1 MSYKFYTISSK
12 AWDGILRAIDKAEK
26 SIFIEMYIFLDDT
39 SQTHDFLGK
48 LKAKALA
55 GVQVVI
61 IADAYGSISLKST
74 SVNELR
80 QAGIEFVF
88 FSRWLRRTH
97 RKLIIIDEKI
107 AFLGGVNI
115 YKKIR
120 NWHDLQIKLSGRV
133 VKPLLRSFARTYKKC
148 GGKQEKVLNYSRAP
162 LVKKIK
168 AWVLNSGEAEDRQ
181 YNFKNYYQKKITEA
195 KFSIEIVTP
204 YLLPPRWLLAAL
216 DNAVKRGVD
225 VSIIIPAD
233 TDVKFLNRINY
244 INASRLAAVG
254 VNFYFTKEMNH
265 AKAMIIDKQEAVV
278 GSQNLDLFSFELNL
292 EIGVFFSQKKAVE
305 NLVIIFN
312 HWRQEATRPDLS
324 FKNLYF
330 FDRIFVFIIRHFF
343 PFF

>member
-1 MSYKFYTISSK
+1 MVYKFYTISNK
-12 AWDGILRAIDKAEK
+12 AWDGILKAIDKAEK

-80 QAGIEFVF
+80 QAGIEFIF

-120 NWHDLQIKLSGRV
+120 NWHDLQIRLSGTV
-133 VKPLLRSFARTYKKC
+133 VKPFLRSFARTYQKC
-148 GGKQEKVLNYSRAP
+148 GGKQEEVLNYSEIP

-168 AWVLNSGEAEDRQ
+168 AWALDSWETEDAQ
-181 YNFKNYYQKKITEA
+181 YIFRNYYQKKITEA
-195 KFSIEIVTP
+195 KSTVEIVTP

-216 DNAVKRGVD
+216 DNAVKREVD

-233 TDVKFLNRINY
+233 TDVKLLNRINY
-244 INASRLAAVG
+244 INASRLASVG
-254 VNFYFTKEMNH
+254 VNFYFTKDMNH
-265 AKAMIIDKQEAVV
+265 AKGMIIDKQEAVV
-278 GSQNLDLFSFELNL
+278 GSQNLDLFSFGLNL
-292 EIGVFFSQKKAVE
+292 EIGVFFSQKEAVDS
-305 NLVIIFN
+305 LVAIFN
-312 HWRQEATRPDLS
+312 RWRKEASRPDLS
-324 FKNLYF
+324 FKNLNF
-330 FDRIFVFIIRHFF
+330 LDRILIFIVRHFF

>member
-12 AWDGILRAIDKAEK
+12 AWDGIIRAIDKAEK

-61 IADAYGSISLKST
+61 IADAYGSINLKST
-74 SVNELR
+74 SVDDLR
-80 QAGIEFVF
+80 QSGVEFIF

-115 YKKIR
+115 YKKIS

-133 VKPLLRSFARTYKKC
+133 VKPFLRSFARTYQRC
-148 GGKQEKVLNYSRAP
+148 GGKQEKVLNYSKTP

-168 AWVLNSGEAEDRQ
+168 AWVLDSWETDDKQ
-181 YNFKNYYQKKITEA
+181 YIFKNYYQKKITEA
-195 KFSIEIVTP
+195 KSSVEIVTP

-225 VSIIIPAD
+225 VSIIIPAN

-244 INASRLAAVG
+244 INASRLASVG
-254 VNFYFTKEMNH
+254 VSFYFTTEMNH

-305 NLVIIFN
+305 NLGAIFN
-312 HWRQEATRPDLS
+312 QWRQAATRPDLS
-324 FKNLYF
+324 FKNLNF
-330 FDRIFVFIIRHFF
+330 FDRIFVSIIRYFF

>member
-12 AWDGILRAIDKAEK
+12 AWDGILKAIDKAEK

-55 GVQVVI
+55 GLRVVI

-80 QAGIEFVF
+80 QAGIEFIF

-120 NWHDLQIKLSGRV
+120 NWHDLQVRLRGKV
-133 VKPLLRSFARTYKKC
+133 VKPLLKSFARTYQRC
-148 GGKQEKVLNYSRAP
+148 GGRQEEVLNYSKMP

-168 AWVLNSGEAEDRQ
+168 AWALDSWETDDKQ
-181 YNFKNYYQKKITEA
+181 YIFKNYYQKKITEA
-195 KFSIEIVTP
+195 KHTVEIVTP

-225 VSIIIPAD
+225 VSIIIPTD
-233 TDVKFLNRINY
+233 TDIKFLNRINY
-244 INASRLAAVG
+244 INASRLASVG
-254 VNFYFTKEMNH
+254 VKFYFTKEMNH

-278 GSQNLDLFSFELNL
+278 GSQNLDLFSFKLNL
-292 EIGVFFSQKKAVE
+292 EIGVFFSQKKSVD
-305 NLVIIFN
+305 NLVSIFN
-312 HWRQEATRPDLS
+312 KWRQEAVRPDLN
-324 FKNLYF
+324 FKNLNLL
-330 FDRIFVFIIRHFF
+330 DRILILVIRRFF